1 MLRVNN
7 VDLSP
12 QKLLQ
17 YSASPQG
24 PLPPSTSP
32 QGSAQLETAVG
43 YNLITQTM
51 NQVNT
56 AQATGV
62 GGRVDLLG

>member
-12 QKLLQ
+12 RRLLQ
-17 YSASPQG
+17 NQAAPQG
-24 PLPPSTSP
+24 PLPPPNNAEGSSEA
-32 QGSAQLETAVG
+32 QGVATV
-43 YNLITQTM
+43 NLLQNTIQ
-51 NQVNT
+51 QVNRG
-56 AQATGV
+56 QEPGV

>member
-17 YSASPQG
+17 NSASLQG
-24 PLPPSTSP
+24 PLPPFTSA
-32 QGSAQLETAVG
+32 QGGAQLETAVG
-43 YNLITQTM
+43 CNLIAQTM
-51 NQVNT
+51 NQVST

>member
-1 MLRVNN
+1 MLGVNN

-12 QKLLQ
+12 KRLLQ
-17 YSASPQG
+17 NAASPQG
-24 PLPPSTSP
+24 PLPPSTSA
-32 QGSAQLETAVG
+32 QGGAQSETAVG
-43 YNLITQTM
+43 SSLIAQTM